1 MKEFWDGAGFMFVL
15 FNPFLMSVYMVDFVR
30 GLTLATFWRVMARA
44 AIISG
49 SVFLLFAFFGERLFT
64 QVFHV
69 RFESFLIFGGLIFL
83 VIGGR
88 FVLLGAGAM
97 RGLRG
102 EARHLSGSI
111 AMPFMIGP
119 GTVSASVLI
128 GSRMDFPLAGLSI
141 LSGIALAIAALVAVK
156 WVHDVVRLRHEA
168 LIERYLDLA
177 GRASALF
184 IGSFAV
190 EMILTGVRGWWGG

>member
-1 MKEFWDGAGFMFVL
+1 MKDYWDGAGFMFVL
-15 FNPFLMSVYMVDFVR
+15 FNPFLMSVYMVDLVR
-30 GLTLATFWRVMARA
+30 GLTLGTFSRVMARA
-44 AIISG
+44 AVISG
-49 SVFLLFAFFGERLFT
+49 TVFLLFAFFGEQLFT
-64 QVFHV
+64 RVFHV
-69 RFESFLIFGGLIFL
+69 QFESFLIFGGIIFL
-83 VIGGR
+83 IIGGR
-88 FVLLGAGAM
+88 FVLLGAEAM
-97 RGLRG
+97 RDLRG
-102 EARHLSGSI
+102 EVRHLSGSI

-141 LSGIALAIAALVAVK
+141 LSGLALAIGALIGVK
-156 WVHDVVRLRHEA
+156 WLHDVMRLRHEA

-190 EMILTGVRGWWGG
+190 EMILKGVQGWWNG